1 MTLKPAYGGFF
12 CILEKSI
19 FAEPG
24 NILRYHGI
32 NAHAESNAE
41 DEQME
46 ESKPQTF
53 DFRSVKFL
61 KSAPDSSF
69 LPPDEGCEIAFVGR
83 SNAGKSSALNTL
95 TDHKGLAKTSKT
107 PGRTQLINLFE
118 LAPGKRIVDLP
129 GYGFAKVPPEVKKKW
144 QKSMSGYLETRLCL
158 KGVVILMDIRVP
170 LSPLDRQVLDWA
182 IASRLRILILLTK
195 ADKLNQSP
203 RQKAVNEVKFQLQ
216 EFEDSELYVKVMPF
230 SSLNPSIGL
239 KQLREILTDW
249 FTNY

>member
-1 MTLKPAYGGFF
+1 
-12 CILEKSI
+12 
-19 FAEPG
+19 
-24 NILRYHGI
+24 
-32 NAHAESNAE
+32 
-41 DEQME
+41 ME

-170 LSPLDRQVLDWA
+170 LSPLDRQILDWA

-249 FTNY
+249 FTNC

>member
-1 MTLKPAYGGFF
+1 
-12 CILEKSI
+12 
-19 FAEPG
+19 
-24 NILRYHGI
+24 
-32 NAHAESNAE
+32 
-41 DEQME
+41 ME

-249 FTNY
+249 FTNC

>member
-1 MTLKPAYGGFF
+1 
-12 CILEKSI
+12 
-19 FAEPG
+19 
-24 NILRYHGI
+24 
-32 NAHAESNAE
+32 
-41 DEQME
+41 ME

-203 RQKAVNEVKFQLQ
+203 RQKALNEVKFQLQ

-249 FTNY
+249 FTNC